1 MYLGQAMGI
10 CPGLMNFQ
18 TFDTSGTP
26 YSIYLSKCLKCF
38 EENNGGRK
46 HTSIMISI
54 WKRIWFENSSLGP
67 DATLPVILVANLLYY
82 YLLSFQLLKCG
93 KTRTEAFFFRWLK

>member
-26 YSIYLSKCLKCF
+26 YYIAY
-38 EENNGGRK
+38 
-46 HTSIMISI
+46 I
-54 WKRIWFENSSLGP
+54 
-67 DATLPVILVANLLYY
+67 DQILQPKLVPAI
-82 YLLSFQLLKCG
+82 
-93 KTRTEAFFFRWLK
+93 

>member
-26 YSIYLSKCLKCF
+26 YKVIFGQNTWIFINDSHYWKMFLFCFKIFLLINITYALATGDKQGGTNSTHLYLRF
-38 EENNGGRK
+38 
-46 HTSIMISI
+46 
-54 WKRIWFENSSLGP
+54 
-67 DATLPVILVANLLYY
+67 
-82 YLLSFQLLKCG
+82 
-93 KTRTEAFFFRWLK
+93 

>member
-26 YSIYLSKCLKCF
+26 YNIYIIYNVYYISKKMCERKCIYL
-38 EENNGGRK
+38 
-46 HTSIMISI
+46 
-54 WKRIWFENSSLGP
+54 
-67 DATLPVILVANLLYY
+67 
-82 YLLSFQLLKCG
+82 
-93 KTRTEAFFFRWLK
+93 

>member
-26 YSIYLSKCLKCF
+26 Y
-38 EENNGGRK
+38 
-46 HTSIMISI
+46 
-54 WKRIWFENSSLGP
+54 NSDP
-67 DATLPVILVANLLYY
+67 NMA
-82 YLLSFQLLKCG
+82 
-93 KTRTEAFFFRWLK
+93 

>member
-1 MYLGQAMGI
+1 MSWKWSTIKEVNDLG
-10 CPGLMNFQ
+10 P
-18 TFDTSGTP
+18 
-26 YSIYLSKCLKCF
+26 SIYLSKCLKCF

-67 DATLPVILVANLLYY
+67 DATLPVILVANLL
-82 YLLSFQLLKCG
+82 
-93 KTRTEAFFFRWLK
+93 

>member
-26 YSIYLSKCLKCF
+26 YSSISKHRSIMYLSMYVICKAQIHF
-38 EENNGGRK
+38 
-46 HTSIMISI
+46 IS
-54 WKRIWFENSSLGP
+54 
-67 DATLPVILVANLLYY
+67 NLL
-82 YLLSFQLLKCG
+82 LGSLISVEKWVTQILALKTQELKMHLKIFFFMG
-93 KTRTEAFFFRWLK
+93 KTQKQY

>member
-26 YSIYLSKCLKCF
+26 YSVEAFRKKMIVLVRGSTISIGTNHLGTNPNIYL
-38 EENNGGRK
+38 
-46 HTSIMISI
+46 TSQ
-54 WKRIWFENSSLGP
+54 N
-67 DATLPVILVANLLYY
+67 
-82 YLLSFQLLKCG
+82 
-93 KTRTEAFFFRWLK
+93 

>member
-26 YSIYLSKCLKCF
+26 YYIYLYQMLAHRMIMMIKATIDLIFS
-38 EENNGGRK
+38 
-46 HTSIMISI
+46 SI
-54 WKRIWFENSSLGP
+54 FL
-67 DATLPVILVANLLYY
+67 
-82 YLLSFQLLKCG
+82 
-93 KTRTEAFFFRWLK
+93 

>member
-26 YSIYLSKCLKCF
+26 YMAHLGNLIL
-38 EENNGGRK
+38 N
-46 HTSIMISI
+46 
-54 WKRIWFENSSLGP
+54 KRIVLG
-67 DATLPVILVANLLYY
+67 DIILR
-82 YLLSFQLLKCG
+82 Q
-93 KTRTEAFFFRWLK
+93 